1 MAEEWLERSHQRLFE
16 CKLSAEM
23 DQKVPKN
30 MPPLKTKQSSQADL
44 RKTASL
50 SGVVLVFVVSFLW
63 FFSTRWYAPADLYI
77 KGAAPEG
84 DGIVNV
90 TWDNGAGF
98 NDYEA
103 RRFVLHKYRED
114 GGLHR
119 VSIRFTGKK
128 NGASMS
134 PEVVCEKIIVDGK
147 RLNLAALITNG
158 EKGQEGKSIRL
169 SHAGQQITFDI
180 AADESV
186 LIEMATN
193 NNSGIAEILFDEHS
207 SYEDLYVANIEA
219 KSRIFQYWLAKQ
231 DTSFNLRMA
240 MPRYKIKTL
249 LLANGHPSKPLM
261 LEEVKIADDRGE
273 RLLHGGASL
282 GLDKIGFSRVSE
294 TQYRYFHPSRFLQ
307 QLVFAALTTW
317 IVTACFRLIRR
328 CRDTG
333 GLFCGQRKIFWL
345 MWVSGVAVFSFW
357 LLAFWP
363 GVMSVDSLKIWRAAL
378 LPEIVI
384 NDHPLLN
391 VVLYRYLSGLWNN
404 IAGVVIFH
412 IVIVAGLLAF
422 VFYRMVRHGL
432 GLWVAVP
439 FFALAVLSLPVGL
452 YNIVLWKDIPFA
464 VLIVFW
470 GWIVEEEY
478 LGKSQRRPPISFEMK
493 FALLLLLFA
502 LAFTRHNGLIYLIIV
517 PLALMIFLS
526 SPNKE
531 VIQRRAIFGFL
542 LAVVCAGIA
551 LWFLQDLGNYT
562 VTQAWHYIGSKL
574 DDSPGDTLARMW
586 ENYWGIFDVT
596 QTKRGWDLWHYFLQ
610 DRFAYGFLQHVG
622 YSDAFGYV
630 KPGNILPGLTN
641 FAMWLYHRSYE
652 VPWVYF
658 TWNHLHGLVLYLV
671 AVLFCFRLPATAIF
685 SGFVLAQVLT
695 LLFIDVMN
703 WRYYYFAYLGG
714 FLLIPLIVLDCQRRQ
729 RVRKGLAKNS

>member
-1 MAEEWLERSHQRLFE
+1 
-16 CKLSAEM
+16 
-23 DQKVPKN
+23 
-30 MPPLKTKQSSQADL
+30 MPPHKPKQSSQAVF
-44 RKTASL
+44 RRAS
-50 SGVVLVFVVSFLW
+50 SICGVVLVFVVSFLW
-63 FFSTRWYAPADLYI
+63 FFSSRWYAPAELHI
-77 KGAAPEG
+77 KGVAPEG

-90 TWDNGAGF
+90 AWDNGSGF
-98 NDYEA
+98 NNYEA

-147 RLNLAALITNG
+147 RLNLAALATNG
-158 EKGQEGKSIRL
+158 EKGQDGSSIRL
-169 SHAGQQITFDI
+169 FHADQQISFDI

-186 LIEMATN
+186 FIDLATN
-193 NNSGIAEILFDEHS
+193 NNSGIVEMLFDGQS
-207 SYEDLYVANIEA
+207 SFEDLYVGNIEA
-219 KSRIFQYWLAKQ
+219 KTRRYQYWLAKE
-231 DTSFNLRMA
+231 DTSFSLRMA

-249 LLANGHPSKPLM
+249 LLVNGHPSKPLM
-261 LEEVKIADDRGE
+261 LEEVKIVHDRGE
-273 RLLHGGASL
+273 RLLHGGAWL

-333 GLFCGQRKIFWL
+333 GIFYGPRKTFWL
-345 MWVSGVAVFSFW
+345 MWVSGIAVFSIW

-422 VFYRMVRHGL
+422 VFFRMVRHGL
-432 GLWVAVP
+432 SLWVAAP
-439 FFALAVLSLPVGL
+439 FFVLAVLSLPVGL
-452 YNIVLWKDIPFA
+452 YNVVLWKDIPFA
-464 VLIVFW
+464 VLIVMW
-470 GWIVEEEY
+470 GWIVVEVY
-478 LGKSQRRPPISFEMK
+478 LGKSQPRPPRSLEVK

-517 PLALMIFLS
+517 PLMLFIFHA
-526 SPNKE
+526 SPSKAI
-531 VIQRRAIFGFL
+531 VQRWIIPGSLFAT
-542 LAVVCAGIA
+542 VCAGIA
-551 LWFLQDLGNYT
+551 LWFLQDIGNYT
-562 VTQAWHYIGSKL
+562 VTQAWYYISSKL
-574 DDSPGDTLARMW
+574 DDSPGETLARMW

-630 KPGNILPGLTN
+630 KPGNILPGLTS
-641 FAMWLYHRSYE
+641 FAMWLYHRSNE

-671 AVLFCFRLPATAIF
+671 AVLFCFRLPASAIF
-685 SGFVLAQVLT
+685 SGFVLVQVLT

-714 FLLIPLIVLDCQRRQ
+714 FFLIPLIVLDCQRMQ
-729 RVRKGLAKNS
+729 RLRKGLALIR